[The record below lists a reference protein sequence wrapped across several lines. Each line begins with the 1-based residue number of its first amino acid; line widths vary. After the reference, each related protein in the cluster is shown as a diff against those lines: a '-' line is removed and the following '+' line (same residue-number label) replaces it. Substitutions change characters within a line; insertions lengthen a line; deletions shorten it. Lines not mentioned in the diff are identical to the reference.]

1 MRLGR
6 GAAMIRDA
14 AMAIS
19 TLVFV
24 FSVTF
29 IAVHH
34 LTSQPAQAP
43 RLVAIP
49 ASDPAAT
56 DGPLRVSTL
65 GRAAALPALR
75 RAPAGASAALVA
87 GSLSPSPPPATALRA
102 KAAGG

>member
-1 MRLGR
+1 MIR
-6 GAAMIRDA
+6 GAAT
-14 AMAIS
+14 AIS

-29 IAVHH
+29 IVVHH

-43 RLVAIP
+43 ELVAVP

-56 DGPLRVSTL
+56 GGPLRVSTL

-75 RAPAGASAALVA
+75 RAPAGGSAALVA
-87 GSLSPSPPPATALRA
+87 GSPSPSSPPASSLRA

>member
-1 MRLGR
+1 
-6 GAAMIRDA
+6 MIRDA
-14 AMAIS
+14 ATAIS

-29 IAVHH
+29 VAVHD

-43 RLVAIP
+43 KLVAIP
-49 ASDPAAT
+49 ASEPAAAG
-56 DGPLRVSTL
+56 GPLRVSTL

-75 RAPAGASAALVA
+75 RAPSGVSAALVA
-87 GSLSPSPPPATALRA
+87 GSPSPSPPPALALRA